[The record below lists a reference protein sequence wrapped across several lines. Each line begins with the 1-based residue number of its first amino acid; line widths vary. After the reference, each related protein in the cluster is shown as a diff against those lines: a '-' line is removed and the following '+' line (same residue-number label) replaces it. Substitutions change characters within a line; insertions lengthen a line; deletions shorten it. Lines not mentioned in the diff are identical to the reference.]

1 MQAAAWDFIKWM
13 TEPAQTAK
21 WSMASGFIAVNPAA
35 FDLPEMVEY
44 TAALPQAIV
53 ERDQLQYAVGE
64 PPKTHDA
71 REVSQAMASMFENM
85 LAGNISPEE
94 GMQELQA
101 SCDSILAEYN

>member
-1 MQAAAWDFIKWM
+1 M

-35 FDLPEMVEY
+35 FGLPEMVEY
-44 TAALPQAIV
+44 TDALPQAIV
-53 ERDQLQYAVGE
+53 ARDQLQYAIGE

-71 REVSQAMASMFENM
+71 REVSQAMASMFESI

-94 GMQELQA
+94 GMKELQD
-101 SCDSILAEYN
+101 SCSGILAEYR

>member
-1 MQAAAWDFIKWM
+1 
-13 TEPAQTAK
+13 
-21 WSMASGFIAVNPAA
+21 MASGFIAVNPAA
-35 FDLPEMVEY
+35 FDLPEMAEY

-53 ERDQLQYAVGE
+53 ARDQLQYAVGE

-85 LAGNISPEE
+85 LAGNIAPEE